1 LNVLFPAYE
10 AIVALFH
17 YSPQCNYT
25 FISTKVKL
33 AIREGLEPPFA
44 TPITI
49 REVEAPLGYRT

>member
-1 LNVLFPAYE
+1 MSQVSFYFSTAP
-10 AIVALFH
+10 
-17 YSPQCNYT
+17 SNYIDFAAT
-25 FISTKVKL
+25 VKL